1 MALTA
6 FLDSFPWAEV
16 CVLRK
21 QITWKTLCL
30 VFLLSR
36 HLVSFGRSQDLC
48 ICRILCWGHWMQTGP
63 YNSSG
68 LTLYQ
73 SPSDISP
80 NLGWTE
86 CSCWV
91 RAAGCAWE
99 PDQSPTGVN
108 DWGMVNLKAWSSI
121 LLFYNANSM
130 FSSAGK
136 SAVIFLCLSENVN
149 MKMCFSSGRFE
160 ALRPLMC
167 PLAKGSLGLSKSR
180 QVVIKWSV
188 KIKQLKYQ
196 TATHLTRVSRSI
208 CSWLSFQLEKRK
220 EHHHKSGWT

>member
-1 MALTA
+1 MFWENKSHGKRCVLCSCCLDIWSHLGEVRTSAFAGFYAEVTGCRQDLTI
-6 FLDSFPWAEV
+6 LQDLLYINPQVTSPQIWAE
-16 CVLRK
+16 
-21 QITWKTLCL
+21 
-30 VFLLSR
+30 LS
-36 HLVSFGRSQDLC
+36 VP
-48 ICRILCWGHWMQTGP
+48 I
-63 YNSSG
+63 
-68 LTLYQ
+68 
-73 SPSDISP
+73 
-80 NLGWTE
+80 
-86 CSCWV
+86 WV

-167 PLAKGSLGLSKSR
+167 PLAKGSLGLSKSG

-220 EHHHKSGWT
+220 EHHHKGGWT

>member
-1 MALTA
+1 MRTDAPLFLLICKALHTFSILYKYDLILSLLLIGFLLALNNDRVDLALTA

-86 CSCWV
+86 CSYWV

-108 DWGMVNLKAWSSI
+108 DWGMVNLEAWSSI
-121 LLFYNANSM
+121 LLFYNTNSM
-130 FSSAGK
+130 FLQLGN
-136 SAVIFLCLSENVN
+136 LLS
-149 MKMCFSSGRFE
+149 FSSVFLKMWTWRCAFPQEGLRHSGPLCAHWPKAVWGLARAGR
-160 ALRPLMC
+160 
-167 PLAKGSLGLSKSR
+167 
-180 QVVIKWSV
+180 
-188 KIKQLKYQ
+188 
-196 TATHLTRVSRSI
+196 
-208 CSWLSFQLEKRK
+208 
-220 EHHHKSGWT
+220 